1 VPGTEQENIIRK
13 VFTIKASSV
22 SIASGGAF
30 LMGRP
35 WREEYKGGIYHVI
48 ARGNNKEYIFKESID
63 KGYFLKQLKEYIR
76 GMEYRIYGYVLM
88 DNHYHIIIQT
98 YNKKLQEIMHQI
110 NNKYSKY
117 FNAKYKRTGH
127 VFQGRYKAVLV
138 QDERY
143 MLSLLRY
150 IHQNPIKAHIC
161 EKADKYKWSSDV
173 FYRNN
178 IHSFIH
184 IDTVMDMLSR
194 DRIEAIKKY
203 KEYMEQ
209 EEETN
214 YDNSKT
220 IGEEAYQ
227 ILCMTRNQ
235 VKERKRLDEILIETG
250 VSEEGYRLIK
260 AGKRRT
266 DLTKYKRKYAEEA
279 LNYKYTYKEI
289 GNNIGMSDTGI
300 RNLLNR
306 N

>member
-1 VPGTEQENIIRK
+1 
-13 VFTIKASSV
+13 
-22 SIASGGAF
+22 
-30 LMGRP
+30 MGRP

-48 ARGNNKEYIFKESID
+48 ARGNNKEYIFRESID
-63 KGYFLKQLKEYIR
+63 KGYFIKQLKKYSN
-76 GMEYRIYGYVLM
+76 GMGYRVYGYVLM

-98 YNKKLQEIMHQI
+98 YNKKLQKIMHQI

-117 FNAKYKRTGH
+117 FNGKYKRVGH
-127 VFQGRYKAVLV
+127 IFQGRYKAVLV
-138 QDERY
+138 QYERY

-161 EKADKYKWSSDV
+161 ESIDKYRWSSDL

-178 IHSFIH
+178 IHSFVQV
-184 IDTVMDMLSR
+184 DTIMDMLSR
-194 DRIEAIKKY
+194 DRKEAIRKY

-209 EEETN
+209 EADTD
-214 YDNSKT
+214 YDNSNV

-227 ILCMTRNQ
+227 MLCMTRKQ
-235 VKERKRLDEILIETG
+235 VKERKSLDEILMYTG

-260 AGKRRT
+260 AGKRRS
-266 DLTKYKRKYAEEA
+266 DLTGYKVKYGKEA

-289 GNNIGMSDTGI
+289 GSNIGMSDTGI
-300 RNLLNR
+300 RNLLIR